1 MDFDFAELTGTQY
14 AKLLNAT
21 TVPRPIGWI
30 VTMDEAG
37 SVNAAP
43 FSYYN
48 VMSANPP
55 MVCIGIG
62 SRPGAGNKDSA
73 ANIFATKQFVV
84 NLVDFENRHKM
95 NVGGADFAAGISEL
109 EKAGLTTAP
118 SKKIATP
125 RIAESPVAYE
135 CELAHTIDLENDRY
149 IIVGRVLSVF
159 IRDEM
164 MLDAE
169 RLYVD
174 TPKLDLIGRMHGR
187 GWYVRTRDLFEM
199 PRVTVEEVEA
209 AE

>member
-1 MDFDFAELTGTQY
+1 MDFDFSELTGTDY

-21 TVPRPIGWI
+21 TVPRPIGWL
-30 VTMDEAG
+30 VTMDAAG
-37 SVNAAP
+37 HVNAAP

-62 SRPGAGNKDSA
+62 TRGEGNKDSA
-73 ANIFATKQFVV
+73 ANILATRQFVV
-84 NLVDFENRHKM
+84 NLVDYENRHKM
-95 NVGGADFAAGISEL
+95 NVGGADFEPGISEL
-109 EKAGLTTAP
+109 EKAGLTTTPSRKVAP
-118 SKKIATP
+118 P

-135 CELAHTIDLENDRY
+135 CELAHVIDLENDRH
-149 IIVGRVLSVF
+149 IIVGRVLSIY

-164 MLDAE
+164 MLDAD

-199 PRVTVEEVEA
+199 PRVSVADVEA